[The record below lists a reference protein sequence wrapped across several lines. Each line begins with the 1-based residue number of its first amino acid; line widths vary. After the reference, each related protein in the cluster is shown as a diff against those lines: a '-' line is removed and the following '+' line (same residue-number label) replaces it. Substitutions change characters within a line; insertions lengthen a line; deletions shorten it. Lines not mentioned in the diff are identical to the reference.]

1 MDGIGVGYLEPN
13 MLDGENEANHK
24 AANSS
29 NSSDESKESIQMKTK
44 RSSAE
49 GSDVQNSRCAETTI
63 PTYPRKPLRETVTVD
78 NIKAFILV
86 RSKFKRWQF
95 SPASF

>member
-1 MDGIGVGYLEPN
+1 

-29 NSSDESKESIQMKTK
+29 NSGDESKESIKMKTK

-49 GSDVQNSRCAETTI
+49 SSDVQNTRCAPTTI
-63 PTYPRKPLRETVTVD
+63 QTYPRKPLRETVTVD
-78 NIKAFILV
+78 IIKAFILGLK
-86 RSKFKRWQF
+86 SLTMTFQ
-95 SPASF
+95 SSFFQI